1 MSASSVDPAS
11 NRSTSERKKLSLLI
25 VQMGGVEE
33 VFRSLMA
40 LKAIKH
46 LYPEVAIHVLSRSGV
61 SDPFKRVEWI
71 ESVIETPRFKAGEDP
86 VVKVALW
93 IDQVIGQ
100 NYEILVNW
108 TPSTARQ
115 SRMSAIA
122 STLIPAIVKLGDF
135 VASDMTKNSHQLTV
149 QSHDAWSMYRRAW
162 AEGPVEQDIH
172 FTDIITTQLLT
183 ALQIHAG
190 DPSPEASMLSVTSRY
205 FFKNV
210 QTTVP
215 KAWIERPRGMKWIAV
230 HGPSLPERAS
240 EWIQMVLRRH
250 PDYGMVLLG
259 GGGSLQPESNARV
272 VDLGSDIHFDA
283 MISVMTQCGWLLAG
297 PHPIVDLAS
306 LLNLRVLYAP
316 LPANLEFSMKWS
328 ESGPY
333 GNGHIV
339 VVPGEEWKPEVAY
352 ASWSYFQSEWFHKN
366 SITLHGH
373 FENLGLLGELEANQV
388 YKSRIRA
395 VEEGGGVSF
404 ELAAGPAR
412 DFELWMYRVRGQIA
426 RAWFCGWLPSV
437 EREVEKMNL
446 TPSLIKRIRALDD
459 SLEVIGKISQ
469 EARDT
474 AQRLEAVAKQTKAGY
489 LMSIEERAEI
499 EEAGKRLLEIEGLM
513 SRVAQVEPELDC
525 MLVWYRQMIH
535 NLRSENIHGMAKE
548 TAAAF
553 DLVIEGLDLIAAYT
567 GKTLH
572 LAKPKAVGKE
582 AVQEGS
588 IPLEPKA

>member
-11 NRSTSERKKLSLLI
+11 TQAPSERKRLSILV

-46 LYPEVAIHVLSRSGV
+46 LYPEVSLHVLSRPGV

-71 ESVIETPRFKAGEDP
+71 ESVMETPRLKTGEDP

-93 IDQVIGQ
+93 IDQVINR
-100 NYEILVNW
+100 NYEFLVNW
-108 TPSTARQ
+108 TPASARQ
-115 SRMSAIA
+115 ARMSAIA
-122 STLIPAIVKLGDF
+122 STLIPAVVKLGDF
-135 VASDMTKNSHQLTV
+135 VTDDGGV

-172 FTDIITTQLLT
+172 LTDIITTQLLT

-210 QTTVP
+210 QTSVP
-215 KAWIERPRGMKWIAV
+215 RAWSERPRGLKWIAV

-240 EWIQMVLRRH
+240 EWVQMVLRRH
-250 PDYGMVLLG
+250 PDHGLVLLG
-259 GGGSLQPESNARV
+259 SGGALQLEPNARV

-283 MISVMTQCGWLLAG
+283 MISVMTQCGWLLSG

-306 LLNLRVLYAP
+306 LLNLRVVYAP
-316 LPANLEFSMKWS
+316 GPGAREFGMSWS

-339 VVPGEEWKPEVAY
+339 VVPREEWKPEVAY
-352 ASWSYFQSEWFHKN
+352 AAWSYYQSEWFHKN
-366 SITLHGH
+366 SLTLHGH
-373 FENLGLLGELEANQV
+373 FENLGLIAGLESSQIF
-388 YKSRIRA
+388 KSRIRA
-395 VEEGGGVSF
+395 VEEGGGVSY
-404 ELAAGPAR
+404 ELAAGPAQ

-426 RAWFCGWLPSV
+426 RAWFCGWLPAV
-437 EREVEKMNL
+437 DREVQKMNL
-446 TPSLIKRIRALDD
+446 TPALIKRIRALNE
-459 SLEVIGKISQ
+459 SLQVMEKISR
-469 EARDT
+469 EARET
-474 AQRLEAVAKQTKAGY
+474 AGRLEATAKRAKTGY
-489 LMSIEERAEI
+489 LMSVEERAEI

-513 SRVAQVEPELDC
+513 TRMGQVEPELEC
-525 MLVWYRQMIH
+525 MLIWYRQMIH
-535 NLRSENIHGMAKE
+535 NLKSDTIQGMAKE
-548 TAAAF
+548 TASAF
-553 DLVIEGLDLIAAYT
+553 DLLIEGLDLIAAYT
-567 GKTLH
+567 GKTLQQ
-572 LAKPKAVGKE
+572 AKPKPVGAE
-582 AVQEGS
+582 LPGQAEIRS
-588 IPLEPKA
+588 